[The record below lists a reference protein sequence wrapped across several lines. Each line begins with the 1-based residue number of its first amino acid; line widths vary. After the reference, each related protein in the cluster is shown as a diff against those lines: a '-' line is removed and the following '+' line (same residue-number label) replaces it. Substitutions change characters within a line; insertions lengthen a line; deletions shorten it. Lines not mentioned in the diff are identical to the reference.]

1 MIYIF
6 IGFLS
11 FSLMVL
17 GSVSRYIATRYIG
30 VYAGFVGLVFSLIN
44 LLSYAI
50 N

>member
-1 MIYIF
+1 MIYFF

-11 FSLMVL
+11 FSLMVW
-17 GSVSRYIATRYIG
+17 GSVSRYIATRYFG
-30 VYAGFVGLVFSLIN
+30 VYVGFGGLVFSLIN